1 MVLELS
7 LHLYIK
13 QEQGLGDSH
22 KMVEAP
28 NFFLPLFMLYAVRET
43 LRRGGLRPLIFFEQ
57 NSRSEFPEFTE
68 FPESC
73 VQRSQSAESI
83 LVLNSGFS
91 QMLTV
96 LSPTIFSDKLHFSI
110 CLQSYPDVHNP
121 SLSVSVDLHG
131 TDLPTRMF

>member
-1 MVLELS
+1 
-7 LHLYIK
+7 
-13 QEQGLGDSH
+13 
-22 KMVEAP
+22 
-28 NFFLPLFMLYAVRET
+28 MLYAVRET

-57 NSRSEFPEFTE
+57 NSRSEFTE

-96 LSPTIFSDKLHFSI
+96 LSPTIFSDKLLFSI
-110 CLQSYPDVHNP
+110 WLQSYPDVHNP